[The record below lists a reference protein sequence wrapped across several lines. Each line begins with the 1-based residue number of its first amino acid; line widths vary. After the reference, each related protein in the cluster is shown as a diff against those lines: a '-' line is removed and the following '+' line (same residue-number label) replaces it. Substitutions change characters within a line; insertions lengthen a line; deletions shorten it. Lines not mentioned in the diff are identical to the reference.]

1 MGLSS
6 ISIRFNEI
14 GNALIETAYAEYGSA
29 IEVIAASKKANNP
42 SLRSGYIRHAID
54 EYRHTATFLKLVEIE
69 KLFERKANSGEWCNG
84 STTGSEP
91 VSPGSNP
98 GSPACL
104 HRARRLILTKP
115 FYARVNCG

>member
-1 MGLSS
+1 MIPQGVYLVHLHQ
-6 ISIRFNEI
+6 RER
-14 GNALIETAYAEYGSA
+14 TA
-29 IEVIAASKKANNP
+29 
-42 SLRSGYIRHAID
+42 
-54 EYRHTATFLKLVEIE
+54 KLVEIE